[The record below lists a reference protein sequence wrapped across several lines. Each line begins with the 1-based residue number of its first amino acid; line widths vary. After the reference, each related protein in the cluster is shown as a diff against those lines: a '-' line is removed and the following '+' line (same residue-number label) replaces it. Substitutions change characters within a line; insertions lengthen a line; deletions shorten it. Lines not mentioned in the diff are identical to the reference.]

1 MQMNLETLDR
11 SELEKL
17 ISDVE
22 SALVVARNRD
32 RQAALKAAESAA
44 AEFGF
49 ALHELDDEAFLAKK
63 ARLRKPSKPRFANP
77 EDVTQTWTGK
87 GRQPAWYKAAIEA
100 GKTPADLEI

>member
-32 RQAALKAAESAA
+32 R
-44 AEFGF
+44 
-49 ALHELDDEAFLAKK
+49 
-63 ARLRKPSKPRFANP
+63 
-77 EDVTQTWTGK
+77 
-87 GRQPAWYKAAIEA
+87 
-100 GKTPADLEI
+100 